1 MSFANFLKERNP
13 KLFEQIGA
21 QQMGTQQIGTQMAA
35 PAAPAPQVNTAANT
49 ASANNIAALTKQ
61 MNDVSMKL
69 QNALKTTPKP
79 VQQPV
84 KPIAQ
89 QTAVAKPAGQAV
101 QQAAAK

>member
-35 PAAPAPQVNTAANT
+35 PAAPAPQVNT